1 MSFVHG
7 NLITEKIASHLMI
20 VNEYWK
26 CIKKMNKLVRIK
38 LTEEEKALLK
48 KLKDSITP
56 ETIAE
61 WGRNEMIANIKDDYA
76 PHPEAKGYTDI
87 K

>member
-1 MSFVHG
+1 
-7 NLITEKIASHLMI
+7 
-20 VNEYWK
+20 
-26 CIKKMNKLVRIK
+26 MNKLVRIK

-61 WGRNEMIANIKDDYA
+61 WGRNEVRSNIKDDYA
-76 PHPEAKGYTDI
+76 PHPEATGYID
-87 K
+87 KK

>member
-1 MSFVHG
+1 
-7 NLITEKIASHLMI
+7 
-20 VNEYWK
+20 
-26 CIKKMNKLVRIK
+26 MNKLVRII

-61 WGRNEMIANIKDDYA
+61 WGINEMTSNIKDDYT
-76 PHPEAKGYTDI
+76 PHPEAKGYED
-87 K
+87 KK

>member
-1 MSFVHG
+1 
-7 NLITEKIASHLMI
+7 
-20 VNEYWK
+20 
-26 CIKKMNKLVRIK
+26 MNKLVRII

-56 ETIAE
+56 DTIAE

-76 PHPEAKGYTDI
+76 SHPEATGYED
-87 K
+87 KK

>member
-1 MSFVHG
+1 
-7 NLITEKIASHLMI
+7 
-20 VNEYWK
+20 
-26 CIKKMNKLVRIK
+26 MNKLVRIK

-48 KLKDSITP
+48 KLKDSFTP

-61 WGRNEMIANIKDDYA
+61 WGRNQMQSHIKDDYA
-76 PHPEAKGYTDI
+76 PHPEAKGYEDI

>member
-1 MSFVHG
+1 
-7 NLITEKIASHLMI
+7 
-20 VNEYWK
+20 
-26 CIKKMNKLVRIK
+26 MNKLVRII

-56 ETIAE
+56 EIKKE
-61 WGRNEMIANIKDDYA
+61 WEVNEMKLYVEDGYA
-76 PHPEAKGYTDI
+76 AHPEATGYRDR